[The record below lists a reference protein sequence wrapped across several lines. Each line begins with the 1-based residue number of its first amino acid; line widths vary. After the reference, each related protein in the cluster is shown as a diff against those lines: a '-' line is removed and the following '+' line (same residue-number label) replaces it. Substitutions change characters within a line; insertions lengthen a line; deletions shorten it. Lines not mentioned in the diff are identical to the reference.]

1 MRRRLHRY
9 LSTVRRPFYL
19 SISLGLA
26 NGILTIGWAYLL
38 TQVIDRVFLQSAPL
52 TEVTPLLGGMVV
64 LAVLRFG
71 CTWGGEVAANHV
83 ATRIKADLQQQT
95 LAHVIRLGPQ
105 YTVGERSGEL
115 VNTLTEGIE
124 ALDGYF
130 HNVLPQ
136 LFLMMLVPLAILIVV
151 FPLDILSAVVLLVTA
166 PLLPMFMILIGRW
179 AGAVSKS
186 QFETM
191 SYLGAHFLDVMQGLT
206 TLKLFNRSLAQTKT
220 IFRLSDDFRVTT
232 MRVLRVAFIS
242 SLALELLTTL
252 SVAIIAVEIGLR
264 LLYDRISFEQAFFVL
279 VLAPEF
285 YQPIRNFGVSF
296 HASTN
301 GLSAAQRLFD
311 ILDTPSTT
319 PSATATLPTPQT
331 GIELRLVDVTYTY
344 PERSQSA
351 LNRVTLHIP
360 PRQTTAIVGTS
371 GAGKSTLVSLLL
383 RFLEPSSGVIE
394 VNGSPLAALDAGA
407 WRQQVA
413 WVSQQPYLFNA
424 TLRDNLRLAKPSA
437 TPDELQWAAT
447 QADLLRVIEQL
458 PQGWDTLIGER
469 GAHLSGGQAQRVAI
483 ARAFLKDAPLLIWDE
498 ATAHLDHETETR
510 LLDSLDRLRQQRT
523 TIMITHHQQTV
534 ERADS
539 VIHLEAG
546 RVIEHL

>member
-9 LSTVRRPFYL
+9 LRPVRRPFYL

-38 TQVIDRVFLQSAPL
+38 TQVIDRVFLQSADL
-52 TEVTPLLGGMVV
+52 AEVTPWLGGMVV

-71 CTWGGEVAANHV
+71 CTWGGEVAANRV
-83 ATRIKADLQQQT
+83 ATQIKADLQQQT
-95 LAHVIRLGPQ
+95 LEHVIRLGPR

-220 IFRLSDDFRVTT
+220 IFRLSDDFRVAT

-264 LLYDRISFEQAFFVL
+264 LLYDRVSFEQAFFVL

-285 YQPIRNFGVSF
+285 YQPIRNFGASF

-311 ILDTPSTT
+311 ILDTPLTT
-319 PSATATLPTPQT
+319 PSATAILPTPQA

-360 PRQTTAIVGTS
+360 PRQTTAIVGSS
-371 GAGKSTLVSLLL
+371 GAGKSTLVALLL
-383 RFLEPSSGVIE
+383 RFLEPSSGVIA
-394 VNGSPLAALDAGA
+394 VNGLPLATLDASA

-437 TPDELQWAAT
+437 TLDELQWAAE
-447 QADLLRVIEQL
+447 QADLLGVIAQL

-483 ARAFLKDAPLLIWDE
+483 ARAYLKDASLLIWDE
-498 ATAHLDHETETR
+498 ATAHLDHETESR
-510 LLDSLDRLRQQRT
+510 LLDSLDRLRQKRT
-523 TIMITHHQQTV
+523 TIMITHHRQTV
-534 ERADS
+534 ERADA

-546 RVIEHL
+546 HVVEHL